1 MKPTGTLYEKGK
13 SATRGEFILLLP
25 WFIRVAYRLIRSVGA
40 GLIAFAVLGF
50 MFSYWPIFSSE
61 ISYEI
66 KSRESG
72 PQVKQ
77 QIQAPSTPDYSV
89 HEAEASQI
97 LAVQEEAKSYGV
109 TSYFSIVIPKID
121 AKANIVANVD
131 TSNKEEYLDAL
142 QKGVAHAR
150 GTNFPGQNGRI
161 FLFSHSTDSPL
172 NFARYNAIF
181 YLLKKLEVGDRIIVF
196 FSDRK
201 YVYEVK
207 DEKIVSPNDTTWI
220 QPKTGEEELVLMTCD
235 PPGTN
240 WNRLL
245 VFAKPV
251 TKE

>member
-1 MKPTGTLYEKGK
+1 MRPTGTVYEKGK
-13 SATRGEFILLLP
+13 STTRGEFILLLP
-25 WFIRVAYRLIRSVGA
+25 WFIRVFYRLVRSFGA
-40 GLIAFAVLGF
+40 GLIAFAVLVF
-50 MFSYWPIFSSE
+50 MFSYWPIISSE
-61 ISYEI
+61 VSYDMRSWEPTNEM
-66 KSRESG
+66 K
-72 PQVKQ
+72 
-77 QIQAPSTPDYSV
+77 IQAPSTPDYSV

-109 TSYFSIVIPKID
+109 TSYFSVVIPKID
-121 AKANIVANVD
+121 AKANIIANVD
-131 TSNKEEYLDAL
+131 TSNKKEYLDAL
-142 QKGVAHAR
+142 QKGVAHAK

-181 YLLKKLEVGDRIIVF
+181 YLLKKLEVGDKIVVF

-207 DEKIVSPNDTTWI
+207 DTKIVSPKDTSWI

-251 TKE
+251 EE